1 VHTAALPASTPVPDN
16 TTPELYAG
24 SERGQL
30 ADNENYGNLGSP
42 MVYPDPGPPQSQDA
56 IQVTGIWTDEGEYL
70 QADTTGHV
78 RLDFTADSVY
88 IVAGTPGPVLSV
100 SVKLDGKTVA
110 SVNSGPALTDS
121 GFMVTRQD
129 LFQLLTGVSSGYHLI
144 DLTVPAG
151 FRIYTFTFG

>member
-1 VHTAALPASTPVPDN
+1 
-16 TTPELYAG
+16 
-24 SERGQL
+24 
-30 ADNENYGNLGSP
+30 
-42 MVYPDPGPPQSQDA
+42 
-56 IQVTGIWTDEGEYL
+56 
-70 QADTTGHV
+70 
-78 RLDFTADSVY
+78 
-88 IVAGTPGPVLSV
+88 
-100 SVKLDGKTVA
+100 VA